1 MNFYANCGPLSLKTF
16 LGILYSFQ
24 MSSLYIFAIPS
35 NEIFV
40 VVAFNR
46 IIFVNWSTI
55 TTIASILFDFGGGPI
70 ISMLI
75 SYYGP

>member
-1 MNFYANCGPLSLKTF
+1 
-16 LGILYSFQ
+16 

-40 VVAFNR
+40 VVAFNQ

-55 TTIASILFDFGGGPI
+55 TMIASIPFDFGGGPI